1 MLLQHLVVLAFVQ
14 TALSQVLKEERI
26 VVQLEDVVNVNDTSQ
41 WRWRSNAGNDKTAR
55 FYYPG
60 GFITLTL
67 CVEPDDP
74 AFGVTVRFKGIR
86 YSNDGR
92 ADTVYAF
99 MDRQP
104 VGSKRF
110 LKAHSWRGKLWNIFY
125 DSGWYDNSFTLTPG
139 KHEFKIDAVTDI
151 TLYIRINFHTDIFT
165 EGLELDAAVF
175 DVVNLRNATE
185 FICGTHFHQIVRT
198 PPN

>member
-14 TALSQVLKEERI
+14 TAWSQVLKEERI
-26 VVQLEDVVNVNDTSQ
+26 EVQLEDAVNVNDTSQ

-55 FYYPG
+55 FYFPG

-74 AFGVTVRFKGIR
+74 AFGVTVRFKGVR

-92 ADTVYAF
+92 ADKVYAY
-99 MDRQP
+99 MDGQP
-104 VGSKRF
+104 VGSERV
-110 LKAHSWRGKLWNIFY
+110 LKENSWKGKLWNFFH
-125 DSGWYDNSFTLTPG
+125 DSGWNDNSFTLTPG
-139 KHEFKIDAVTDI
+139 KHEFRIDAATDI
-151 TLYIRINFHTDIFT
+151 GINVHTDIFT

-185 FICGTHFHQIVRT
+185 FICGTEFHQVLHT
-198 PPN
+198 PPK